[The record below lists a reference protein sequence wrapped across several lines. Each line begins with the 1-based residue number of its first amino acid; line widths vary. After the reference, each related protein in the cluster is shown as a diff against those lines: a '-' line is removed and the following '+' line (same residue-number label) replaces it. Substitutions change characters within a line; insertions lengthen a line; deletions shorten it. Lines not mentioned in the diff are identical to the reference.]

1 MGLSALSSRRQIL
14 KLNIVLDS
22 WLAPAPA
29 KVEQIDSAY
38 VTVRPCFVVN
48 EYVEED
54 ANHEDHGAQAETAE
68 EKSCSVTATQ
78 HLPRFRL
85 WDDLGN
91 EFGIV

>member
-1 MGLSALSSRRQIL
+1 MGLWVLSSWRQVL
-14 KLNIVLDS
+14 KLNIVLGS

-29 KVEQIDSAY
+29 KVEQVEAAY
-38 VTVRPCFVVN
+38 VTVCPCFVVN

-54 ANHEDHGAQAETAE
+54 AHHEDHGAQAETAE

-78 HLPRFRL
+78 HLPRFCL

-91 EFGIV
+91 GFGIV